1 MVRLIRRQDTG
12 RAVLICGPWHG
23 TPDTQR
29 LLEAGADDY
38 LPLPC
43 ETAAL
48 GLRLQVLAARA
59 ARDSWVKGSTRLEKR
74 RLMAHSVETLAG
86 LAGRIA
92 HEYNNLLSAVQGNAE
107 LALLNLSLDSS
118 TRYSLE
124 QIRDSSRRAADLTR
138 QVQALASRRAGEEMV
153 PLSLSQLI
161 RDSADLLR
169 VSVSRNCRLDYQLDS
184 ALLKIH
190 GDASRLRQ
198 MLVALVMNASE
209 AMGDEGG
216 EIRIRTFGGS
226 AAPDDRVYLEVED
239 TGPGIEP
246 ALKENIFSPFFSTK
260 GTRRGLGLAAARAI
274 ANAHGAAIEA
284 LPGRGGLFRVS
295 FPVPVEG
302 TSTGTGLNMAVH
314 QGTVLLIEDEDSV
327 RMAAHQ
333 QLRQAGYVV
342 FESAS
347 GADAL
352 EVFGHV
358 AGALDAVIL
367 DLSLPG
373 MDGGDVVT
381 AMREVRPDLRI
392 VVCRSPGEKGAN
404 GSVLGMGDVAYIDKP
419 VQLEAFMAVLQRA
432 LAA

>member
-1 MVRLIRRQDTG
+1 
-12 RAVLICGPWHG
+12 
-23 TPDTQR
+23 
-29 LLEAGADDY
+29 
-38 LPLPC
+38 
-43 ETAAL
+43 
-48 GLRLQVLAARA
+48 
-59 ARDSWVKGSTRLEKR
+59 VKGSTRLEKR

-138 QVQALASRRAGEEMV
+138 QVQALSSRRAADEMV
-153 PLSLSQLI
+153 PLSLGQLI

-169 VSVSRNCRLDYQLDS
+169 VSVSRNCRLEYQLDS
-184 ALLKIH
+184 TLNKIN

-216 EIRIRTFGGS
+216 EIRVRTFGGS
-226 AAPDDRVYLEVED
+226 SDQDDRVYLEVED

-246 ALKENIFSPFFSTK
+246 ALKERIFSPFFSTK
-260 GTRRGLGLAAARAI
+260 GTRRGFGLAAARVI

-295 FPVPVEG
+295 FPAPVEG
-302 TSTGTGLNMAVH
+302 TSAGNSLNTAAH

-327 RMAAHQ
+327 RVAAHQ

-342 FESAS
+342 FESAT

-352 EVFGHV
+352 ELFGYV

-373 MDGGDVVT
+373 MEAREVVR

-404 GSVLGMGDVAYIDKP
+404 GQVLGISDVAYIDKP
-419 VQLEAFMAVLQRA
+419 VQLDAFMAVLQRA